1 MNSSTLGKYG
11 EDFAVSVLEAE
22 GCTVLE
28 RNFRC
33 RAGEIDIIAEKD
45 GTLYFV
51 EVKTRRGL
59 GAGRPAEAV
68 TYWKQQKTRIAAAVY
83 LQSHGGEQERN
94 CSFHVIEVLYHHI
107 SDAF

>member
-1 MNSSTLGKYG
+1 MNSSTLGKCG
-11 EDFAVSVLEAE
+11 EDFAADILEAE

-33 RAGEIDIIAEKD
+33 RAGEIDIIAEKN
-45 GTLYFV
+45 GELYFV
-51 EVKTRRGL
+51 EVKTRSGL

-68 TYWKQQKTRIAAAVY
+68 TFQKQRRIRRAASVY
-83 LQSHGGEQERN
+83 LQNHGSRREQL

-107 SDAF
+107 PHAF